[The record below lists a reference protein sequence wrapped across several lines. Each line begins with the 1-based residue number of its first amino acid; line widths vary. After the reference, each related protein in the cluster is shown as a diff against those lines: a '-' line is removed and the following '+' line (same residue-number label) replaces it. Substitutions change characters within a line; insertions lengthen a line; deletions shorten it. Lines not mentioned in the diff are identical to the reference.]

1 MQTNSSSH
9 LSESHLLTKAFQ
21 ENRSVAVLVT
31 YVGKRYVRIRKVTQY
46 NLLIQDELPI
56 SKLEVVMAYA
66 TNDQTRIKPDHLID
80 NQVKAL
86 NQQPMKKIS
95 DRRTVNMVVAVGDPV
110 RIVLRTGDVIIGFCK
125 SFSRYNIL
133 LNVRGASV
141 LIYKHGIH
149 ELKNYRTPPSN

>member
-9 LSESHLLTKAFQ
+9 FSENYLLTKAFQ
-21 ENRSVAVLVT
+21 ENRSPVVLVT
-31 YVGKRYVRIRKVTQY
+31 YAGKRYIRIRKVTQY

-56 SKLEVVMAYA
+56 SKLEVVMAYS
-66 TNDQTRIKPDHLID
+66 TEDQMHIKPDHLMD

-86 NQQPMKKIS
+86 NQKPIKKIS
-95 DRRTVNMVVAVGDPV
+95 ERRVVNMVVAVGDPV
-110 RIVLRTGDVIIGFCK
+110 RIVLRTGDVITGFCK

-133 LNVRGASV
+133 LNVRGATV

-149 ELKNYRTPPSN
+149 ELKNYRTRPSN

>member
-1 MQTNSSSH
+1 MRTNSSFH

-21 ENRSVAVLVT
+21 ENRSLVVLIS
-31 YVGKRYVRIRKVTQY
+31 YDGKRYVRIRKVTQY

-66 TNDQTRIKPDHLID
+66 SEDQTRIKPDHLLD

-86 NQQPMKKIS
+86 NQKPIKKIR
-95 DRRTVNMVVAVGDPV
+95 DRRIVNMVVAVGDPV
-110 RIVLRTGDVIIGFCK
+110 RIVLRTGDVVTGFCK
-125 SFSRYNIL
+125 AVSRYNIL
-133 LNVRGASV
+133 LDVRGASV

-149 ELKNYRTPPSN
+149 ELKNYRTPPSS